1 MTNTTQDRGA
11 LKYVI
16 CPDVPDLPDWLKPG
30 DKLEVLSNFDGFL
43 HLRCEDGREPTTSL
57 TKSTFLKGADWI
69 CIYEN
74 DVIQGFGDYKMRG
87 GCKFTINKYTA
98 NNPDY
103 PWRGARTNPDQEL
116 SFAANGNWVDDDRGP
131 MDIIGPWLGD
141 EAEPQGESFL
151 EAVAGVKAG
160 AKVSLDGIELKQLD
174 GVLYFDTDDPNL
186 NPVYIDQIDRI
197 DWQVEWPEP
206 AETDWKNECRNIAK
220 AFRCAVNHSSV
231 KDETGYL
238 EMPHIKRLLEESE

>member
-1 MTNTTQDRGA
+1 MSNTTQDRGA

-16 CPDVPDLPDWLKPG
+16 CPDVPGLPSYLTARKRYEAWIDAYDWVIAKFDDGSIRHLMLTG
-30 DKLEVLSNFDGFL
+30 SNL
-43 HLRCEDGREPTTSL
+43 
-57 TKSTFLKGADWI
+57 LKGADWI
-69 CIYEN
+69 PIYEN

-87 GCKFTINKYTA
+87 GWKFTINKYSA

-116 SFAANGNWVDDDRGP
+116 SFAANGNWVGDGRGP

-141 EAEPQGESFL
+141 EVEPQGQSFL
-151 EAVAGVKAG
+151 EAVAGVKTG

-186 NPVYIDQIDRI
+186 NPVYIDQMDRI
-197 DWQVEWPEP
+197 DWRIEWPEP
-206 AETDWKNECRNIAK
+206 AETDWKNECRKIEK

-238 EMPHIKRLLEESE
+238 ETPHIKRLLEESE